1 MKEFGGLLLL
11 FGIGSFVLPLVG
23 LQFKIFRLFGDKSTV
38 VGVVVAVV
46 GGALLAFGMKEESSA
61 EKKAEARAQRR
72 AEKKGQE

>member
-1 MKEFGGLLLL
+1 MKEAGGVLLL

-23 LQFKIFRLFGDKSTV
+23 LQFKLFRLFGDKSTV

-46 GGALLAFGMKEESSA
+46 GGALLAFGMKEESA
-61 EKKAEARAQRR
+61 AQQQAQARAQRR